1 MNLGYFPF
9 LSSSDHIAFLDLPQK
24 EQRCNIVVRK
34 GKCKT
39 SAQGLSRKGVKKIE
53 HVSRRKGWVL
63 K

>member
-1 MNLGYFPF
+1 MIETKTIELLLFYV
-9 LSSSDHIAFLDLPQK
+9 L
-24 EQRCNIVVRK
+24 
-34 GKCKT
+34 KCKT